1 MKSLWALIIWS
12 RPSGNRRKVSPANQL
27 RTQPISMKWRDLNH
41 KALALRILGET
52 MRVRGITKELLKLW
66 KLWRRALWPKIT
78 WQLLVSRDQWQG
90 KTEMVG
96 AATRVMSDRLANT
109 KSSTEPRSKGI
120 TLLVQQLNIGQKI
133 LTISLTR
140 SFHLR
145 NQDLLSRRLAKVSLS
160 TTWTSM
166 IELLLRVARE
176 LPNSFVVHGSQ
187 AFDWAKIM

>member
-12 RPSGNRRKVSPANQL
+12 RPSGNRRKVSRANQL

-120 TLLVQQLNIGQKI
+120 TLLVRLLNIGRKI

-176 LPNSFVVHGSQ
+176 LPNSFAVHGSR
-187 AFDWAKIM
+187 ALD